1 MTDAGAVF
9 SALWGRLNAA
19 LGEVLPDAQPAPQAE
34 AQPDAAVDAPPASA
48 ADVPTAAAPD
58 SPRATPAYAVPPRRP
73 WRRRHCRKQRQQ
85 ASGMAPRP
93 PRPPDRGC
101 RQTLP
106 HRRSR
111 QTPPLRLDRSSST
124 AARCAAATDRS
135 VRATHRPS
143 AATRE
148 RPALA
153 APFHAAIRASRR
165 HVRRRGG
172 RVTRHAPTRPEPLRA
187 EPGAPASRGN
197 ARGHPMA
204 APAF

>member
-1 MTDAGAVF
+1 MP
-9 SALWGRLNAA
+9 SRLPRRKPSRMPPWMPHR
-19 LGEVLPDAQPAPQAE
+19 LPRRMSRRPRRRTHCGPR
-34 AQPDAAVDAPPASA
+34 PPM
-48 ADVPTAAAPD
+48 PC
-58 SPRATPAYAVPPRRP
+58 PPRRP

-187 EPGAPASRGN
+187 EPGAPASPRQCTGPPYGGPGILIRAGPTAPSGPGN
-197 ARGHPMA
+197 ARDSAHR
-204 APAF
+204 